1 VRALADIVRLRTGE
15 CRNVADT
22 IPQIAAA
29 DTGVDPRASA
39 HVAEC
44 IRCQAEVAAYHRLL
58 RHLRSMRHE
67 GVVPPAGNL
76 SAVLAAIEVAA
87 AEQSVHSTTW
97 AVRAAY
103 VGGITVAT
111 AAAGAAGVMVW
122 MNRRR
127 TGWAQTG

>member
-1 VRALADIVRLRTGE
+1 
-15 CRNVADT
+15 
-22 IPQIAAA
+22 
-29 DTGVDPRASA
+29 VDPRATA

-44 IRCQAEVAAYHRLL
+44 LRCQAEVAAYRRLL
-58 RHLRSMRHE
+58 RHLKSMRHQ
-67 GVVPPAGNL
+67 GVAPPAGSL
-76 SAVLAAIEVAA
+76 PAVLAALEVA
-87 AEQSVHSTTW
+87 AEQSVHSSTW